1 MERNEHKLLS
11 ELKEEIQMSKLAGLR
26 KKINEIDKKIITL
39 LNDRAWAARHIGKIK
54 KEAGVSVYTPER
66 EVEIY
71 ENIIKENKGPLP
83 NKALFAVYRE
93 VMSGS
98 LGLEKKL
105 KIAYLGPEATFTHQA
120 GVKKFGSNVE
130 YYACPTIT
138 DVFRGVE
145 AGRSDYGVVPVENS
159 TEGVINH
166 TLDMFINSDLKIC
179 SEIMLEIS
187 HNLLGKG
194 GIKSLK
200 KIYSKQEVFGQC
212 RLWLEINMRG
222 IALVEV
228 SSTSKAAEIASEEKN
243 SAAIASMLAAK
254 KYRLN
259 VLASGIE
266 DNPNNLTRFLVIGG
280 SIPGP
285 TRKDRTSIMFSVKD
299 KVGALHDILVPFK
312 KYKINLTKIESRP
325 SRRKAWEYYFFV
337 DMMGHCENQSV
348 KKALAELEKHCS
360 FLKILGS
367 YPVGI

>member
-1 MERNEHKLLS
+1 
-11 ELKEEIQMSKLAGLR
+11 MSRLAELR
-26 KKINEIDKKIITL
+26 KKINETDKKIISL
-39 LNDRAWAARHIGKIK
+39 LNDRAAVAKHIGKIK
-54 KEAGVSVYTPER
+54 KEAGVSIYAPER

-83 NKALFAVYRE
+83 NKALFSIYRE

-120 GVKKFGSNVE
+120 GIKKFGSNVE
-130 YYACPTIT
+130 FYACPTIT
-138 DVFRGVE
+138 DVFRDVE

-159 TEGVINH
+159 TEGMISH
-166 TLDMFINSDLKIC
+166 TLDMFVNSDLKIC
-179 SEIMLEIS
+179 SEVMLEIS

-194 GIKSLK
+194 NIKAVK

-222 IALVEV
+222 IALIEV
-228 SSTSKAAEIASEEKN
+228 SSTSKAAEMASQEKN
-243 SAAIASMLAAK
+243 SAAIASALAGK

-259 VLASGIE
+259 TLAKDIE
-266 DNPNNLTRFLVIGG
+266 DNPNNVTRFLVIGG
-280 SIPGP
+280 SMPRP
-285 TRKDRTSIMFSVKD
+285 TKKDKTSIMFSVKD

-312 KYKINLTKIESRP
+312 KCRINLTKIESRP
-325 SRRKAWEYYFFV
+325 SKRKSWEYYFFV
-337 DMMGHCENQSV
+337 DMAGHSENQNV
-348 KKALAELEKHCS
+348 KNALTELEKHCS